1 MLASYNKNIK
11 CQWFCDG
18 RCLLRVLNLASSA
31 DLSFS
36 CSTFPIADRVAP
48 IIYSTKTLV
57 QRVVFKKTPNPK
69 CYATVE
75 YVWHI
80 RMWVLMSTFSTEFP
94 PIIMSITKHLLQRLV
109 FGNDFPWKSLK
120 YSLTADL
127 NFGVDLWRHI
137 IIYSWLKSSYVT
149 NVNACQP
156 SVYYC
161 FTWVWGT
168 KATLFA
174 IFNSLWLS
182 NAIWGHDDVIKW
194 KHFSAL
200 LALCAGN
207 SPVTSEFP
215 SQRPVTRSFDVF
227 CDLRLNKRLSK
238 QSWGW
243 WWDAIVL
250 IMTSLIWHRTGSTL
264 IHAVACCLAKTSHYL
279 LTYYRL
285 GLVAFI

>member
-36 CSTFPIADRVAP
+36 CSTYPIADRVAP

-94 PIIMSITKHLLQRLV
+94 PIIMSIIKHLLQRLV
-109 FGNDFPWKSLK
+109 FGNDFPWKWLK

-127 NFGVDLWRHI
+127 NFGVNLWRHI
-137 IIYSWLKSSYVT
+137 IIYSWLKSTYVT

-168 KATLFA
+168 RATFFA

-194 KHFSAL
+194 KLFPRYWPFVRGIHR
-200 LALCAGN
+200 
-207 SPVTSEFP
+207 SPVNSLHKGQWRGALMF
-215 SQRPVTRSFDVF
+215 
-227 CDLRLNKRLSK
+227 
-238 QSWGW
+238 
-243 WWDAIVL
+243 
-250 IMTSLIWHRTGSTL
+250 SLICDWINAWVNNREAGDDTP
-264 IHAVACCLAKTSHYL
+264 
-279 LTYYRL
+279 
-285 GLVAFI
+285 